1 MALALLAA
9 ALLVL
14 LALPIR
20 ALGGAP
26 LPDVHHV
33 RPVSAAVVP
42 ATADLSPVASSSRSG
57 AP

>member
-26 LPDVHHV
+26 LPDVHHG
-33 RPVSAAVVP
+33 RSAAPAVVQATPDGPP
-42 ATADLSPVASSSRSG
+42 AASSSPTG